1 MIYLLVAVSL
11 LFSFIL
17 YRRTKPE
24 VSLKGTVLLFI
35 LRTLSVLIVLVYL
48 FLPIFR
54 RVSTSFEKPKGIILI
69 DNSESMNNKV
79 GEKSKKEISE
89 SSYNSLIK
97 SIENSYRTSEYSFAS
112 GISGSKKS
120 TDIVKTVKELFSNE
134 DFTGA
139 ELFLFSDGYY
149 VNNDFS
155 QLSNYPVTINTFEHK
170 NNSSLSQAKIIN
182 VRNSRTSFIDEKV
195 PFEITIE
202 KSLEDTLTLI
212 ALNKGRIFYKETIPI
227 SDKSV
232 IKKMIINKFKKRG
245 LQEITLQLKSRDEVL
260 DSRKVV
266 VNIEDN
272 KGEIAFLTDSPNWDL
287 KFIKDIVKLDKKFK
301 QKVLVQRK
309 GSIYINQDKVK
320 LAEELEG
327 VSLLVII
334 NNGRIHLSQKERETI
349 KKRVKQGVSLFLVGA
364 PTRGIEELYPV
375 TKSNVTR
382 EYETSVIPGFSI
394 NDFVTFKDYFKDYQ
408 ELTPVRYNFYSLK
421 SGAKEIATFDNL
433 EKAPAISYS
442 RLNEARILHFAFHDF
457 WQWKM
462 RTDSAKF
469 TELITNII
477 NWLNSKAGESF
488 LFSTDKDG
496 FYFGENITFRSVIL
510 DEKGDYLS
518 GKDLHLEIKDSTG
531 VAVIDDYLVKVQEEY
546 LYEADFLSPGKYQAI
561 LTDIDTKQKKQLAF
575 LVLDDNLEKQQDDFN
590 NQALF
595 QLAEETGGQMYSLNN
610 IEQLKGSLKRDKLKK
625 EEVLEYDL
633 VRNISILILFIIL
646 FSLELFLRKRWGLL

>member
-1 MIYLLVAVSL
+1 
-11 LFSFIL
+11 
-17 YRRTKPE
+17 K
-24 VSLKGTVLLFI
+24 VLLFI

>member
-24 VSLKGTVLLFI
+24 VSLKGKVLLFI